1 MVVEK
6 DVIDD
11 DDLRPP
17 ITMMSPDISTSP
29 DLLSSDS
36 GFRTDDG
43 YKNTF
48 DESCTLFSETTDI
61 PGDGEDE
68 IDSDNVMSIKDERDI
83 YSEDE
88 IVSDKNNSKRFK

>member
-1 MVVEK
+1 MDSFKTEYKKHQMVVEK

-11 DDLRPP
+11 NDLKTQ

-36 GFRTDDG
+36 G
-43 YKNTF
+43 YKNTL
-48 DESCTLFSETTDI
+48 DESCTVFSETTDI

-68 IDSDNVMSIKDERDI
+68 IDSVNVMSIKDEA
-83 YSEDE
+83 
-88 IVSDKNNSKRFK
+88 VS